1 MGATYENSLNHPDTH
16 FTLHKYKNL
25 ANIAHF
31 HDDYELIQ
39 VERGSADVTVNNNLY
54 TLSEKECAFIH
65 STDIHSIR
73 SSPDSIVNV
82 LKLSKNRFD
91 ILFAE
96 NRLLQPVLN
105 PKYFTT
111 EYFKELQREIRTT
124 DRYGSLI
131 ALNML
136 TITFAQM
143 MRNEITVANT
153 VDNNHNN
160 EFFIRISEF
169 TSQNFSSV
177 TFSEAAA
184 YMGFSEPYFSK
195 IFKQLFGMTFTRY
208 LNTLRIGNAIKM
220 IKKEDKSITDC
231 AFDCGFKT
239 IRSFNRTFKE
249 LTGYTPSALPHD
261 YVFFYR
267 IRKAEGIDPTLRCTE
282 LIE

>member
-1 MGATYENSLNHPDTH
+1 MGATYENSLNHPDTP

-39 VERGSADVTVNNNLY
+39 VESGIASITANNNLY
-54 TLSEKECAFIH
+54 TLNENECAFIH

-73 SSPDSIVNV
+73 SSPDSIINI

-91 ILFAE
+91 ILFE
-96 NRLLQPVLN
+96 KNRLLQPVLN
-105 PKYFTT
+105 VDYFTS
-111 EYFKELQREIRTT
+111 EYFKELQREARST
-124 DRYGSLI
+124 DPYGGLI
-131 ALNML
+131 ALSML
-136 TITFAQM
+136 TITLAQM

-169 TSQNFSSV
+169 TSQNYASV
-177 TFSEAAA
+177 SFSEAAA

-195 IFKQLFGMTFTRY
+195 TFKQLFGMTFTRY

-220 IKKEDKSITDC
+220 IKKENKTITNC
-231 AFDCGFKT
+231 AIDCGFKT

-249 LTGYTPSALPHD
+249 LTGYPPTALPED
-261 YVFFYR
+261 YVFSYR